1 MTNKELQDVL
11 KASETVVNN
20 VAVCELLNTGVQQ
33 QAKKETER
41 PTAYDSLYSLYKE
54 YTTAKQ
60 EYDNAVNYCL
70 WLDKEFSGCA
80 NVAISFAVEA
90 VTHTRGLSGF
100 AKWFKDNREIGTPF
114 VSSLPQLAT
123 YILAAV
129 KDYEKSLKA
138 VEDKKTERK
147 SLQERLAAARAALA
161 AIEEEAA
168 QADKADKAD
177 KK

>member
-20 VAVCELLNTGVQQ
+20 VTVCELLNTEVQQ
-33 QAKKETER
+33 QAKKDTDR

-54 YTTAKQ
+54 YTKAKQ
-60 EYDNAVNYCL
+60 AYDNAVNYCL
-70 WLDKEFSGCA
+70 WHNNEFSGCA

-90 VTHTRGLSGF
+90 VAHTRGLSGF
-100 AKWFKDNREIGTPF
+100 AKWFKTNREINTPF
-114 VSSLPQLAT
+114 VSSLPQLAA
-123 YILAAV
+123 YVLAAV

-147 SLQERLAAARAALA
+147 SLQERLAVARAALA
-161 AIEEEAA
+161 AVEEEVA
-168 QADKADKAD
+168 QADKKQAD

>member
-20 VAVCELLNTGVQQ
+20 VAVCELLNTEVQQ

-54 YTTAKQ
+54 YTRAKQ
-60 EYDNAVNYCL
+60 EYDNAVNHCL
-70 WLDKEFSGCA
+70 WLNEEFSGCA

-90 VTHTRGLSGF
+90 VAHTRGLSGF
-100 AKWFKDNREIGTPF
+100 AKWFKTNREINTPF
-114 VSSLPQLAT
+114 VSSLPQLTA
-123 YILAAV
+123 YVLAAV

-161 AIEEEAA
+161 AVEEEVA
-168 QADKADKAD
+168 QADKKQAD

>member
-20 VAVCELLNTGVQQ
+20 VAVCELLTTEVQQ

-54 YTTAKQ
+54 YTNAKRS
-60 EYDNAVNYCL
+60 YDYAVNYCL
-70 WLDKEFSGCA
+70 WLDEEFSGCA
-80 NVAISFAVEA
+80 SAAISFAVEA
-90 VTHTRGLSGF
+90 VAHTRGLSGF
-100 AKWFKDNREIGTPF
+100 AKWFKANGEINTPF
-114 VSSLPQLAT
+114 VSSLPQLAA
-123 YILAAV
+123 YILTAV

-138 VEDKKTERK
+138 VEDKKKERK

-161 AIEEEAA
+161 AVEEEAA
-168 QADKADKAD
+168 ALADKAD

>member
-20 VAVCELLNTGVQQ
+20 VAMCELLNTEVQQ

-41 PTAYDSLYSLYKE
+41 PTAYDSLHSLYKE
-54 YTTAKQ
+54 YTRAKQ

-70 WLDKEFSGCA
+70 WLDEEFSGCA
-80 NVAISFAVEA
+80 NVAISFAVESVA
-90 VTHTRGLSGF
+90 HTRGLSGF
-100 AKWFKDNREIGTPF
+100 AKWFKTNREINTPF
-114 VSSLPQLAT
+114 VSSLPQLAA
-123 YILAAV
+123 YVLAAV

-161 AIEEEAA
+161 AVEEEVA
-168 QADKADKAD
+168 QADKKQAD

>member
-20 VAVCELLNTGVQQ
+20 VAVCELLNTEVQQ

-60 EYDNAVNYCL
+60 AYDSAVNYCL
-70 WLDKEFSGCA
+70 WSDQEFTGCA
-80 NVAISFAVEA
+80 TAAISFAVEA
-90 VTHTRGLSGF
+90 VSHTRGLSGF
-100 AKWFKDNREIGTPF
+100 AKWFKDNRKIDTPF
-114 VSSLPQLAT
+114 VSSLPQLAA
-123 YILAAV
+123 YVLAEI

-161 AIEEEAA
+161 AIEAEAA
-168 QADKADKAD
+168 EAD

>member
-20 VAVCELLNTGVQQ
+20 VAVCELLNTEVQ
-33 QAKKETER
+33 KDTDR

-54 YTTAKQ
+54 YTKAKQ
-60 EYDNAVNYCL
+60 AYDNAVNYCL
-70 WLDKEFSGCA
+70 WLNDEFSGCA

-90 VTHTRGLSGF
+90 VAHTRGLSGF
-100 AKWFKDNREIGTPF
+100 AKWFKTNRKINTPF
-114 VSSLPQLAT
+114 VSSLPQLAA
-123 YILAAV
+123 YMLAAV

-138 VEDKKTERK
+138 VEDKNTERK

-161 AIEEEAA
+161 AVEEEVA
-168 QADKADKAD
+168 QADKKQAD

>member
-20 VAVCELLNTGVQQ
+20 VAVCGLLNTEVQQ

-41 PTAYDSLYSLYKE
+41 PTAYDPLHSLYKE

-100 AKWFKDNREIGTPF
+100 SMWFKDNRKIGTPF
-114 VSSLPQLAT
+114 VSSLPQLAM

-129 KDYEKSLKA
+129 KDYEKSLKV

-161 AIEEEAA
+161 AIEEEEA